1 MVSHGIDFSTNPYT
15 QVDWGMDYITKRY
28 KTPCKALQFHDRKNW
43 Y

>member
-15 QVDWGMDYITKRY
+15 QVDWGMDYIKKRY
-28 KTPCKALQFHDRKNW
+28 KTPCKALNFHDRKNW